1 MAVVRKQQGDTVTIA
16 VQGRFDYLLHREFLN
31 AYHAEPKGERQ
42 FVIDLAATES
52 LDSAALG
59 MLLQLRGHARANSV
73 VELRNGS
80 ESIREVLQSASFD
93 KLFAL
98 A

>member
-1 MAVVRKQQGDTVTIA
+1 MAIVRQQQGDTVTIS
-16 VQGRFDYLLHREFLN
+16 VQGRFDYLLHREFLQ
-31 AYHAEPKGERQ
+31 AYSGEPKGERQ
-42 FVIDLAATES
+42 FVIDLAATEF

-59 MLLQLRGHARANSV
+59 MLLQLRGHARPKSV
-73 VELRNGS
+73 VELCNGN
-80 ESIREVLQSASFD
+80 EKVREILKLANFD

>member
-1 MAVVRKQQGDTVTIA
+1 MAIVRQQEGDTVTIS
-16 VQGRFDYLLHREFLN
+16 VQGRFDYMLHREFLQ
-31 AYHAEPKGERQ
+31 AYREEPKGGRR

-59 MLLQLRGHARANSV
+59 MLLQLRGHASPHTV
-73 VELRNGS
+73 VELRNGNKGV
-80 ESIREVLQSASFD
+80 REVLQGASFD
-93 KLFAL
+93 KLFTL